1 MTTRTAILVGMVTI
15 AVGCSKA
22 DKPTAVVSAVEA
34 PAAAPAAPTP
44 PPAPPAE
51 AVVPPSS
58 YAKAVFAE
66 AVTENSPEEQSIP
79 PERTLAGRATAKL
92 REEVQR
98 QFAKVDFTTPAGK
111 RLAYTATLDTE
122 YGTVVMTMLPEIAPN
137 HVRNFVALAR
147 AGYYDGLLFENIVRQ
162 EGEDGTKLEMV
173 QGGCPLGTGEAGIGH
188 LGYWLKPEFSDKVA
202 HEAGTVG
209 AWHDSAAD
217 SAACRFYITLGK
229 APVMDGNYTAFAQV
243 TQGLDVVRT
252 IGQLP
257 RPDGSARPM
266 KPAAIRTVTIQTRE
280 VD

>member
-1 MTTRTAILVGMVTI
+1 MTTRTALFVGTLTL
-15 AVGCSKA
+15 ALGCSKA
-22 DKPTAVVSAVEA
+22 DKPTPVVSVAAVP
-34 PAAAPAAPTP
+34 PATPAEPSP

-51 AVVPPSS
+51 AVVPPGG
-58 YAKAVFAE
+58 YAKAIFAD

-79 PERTLAGRATAKL
+79 PDRTLTGLATAKL

-98 QFAKVDFTTPAGK
+98 QFERVVFTTPAGK
-111 RLAYTATLDTE
+111 RLSYTASLDTE
-122 YGTVVMTMLPEIAPN
+122 YGPIVMTMLPEVAPN

-162 EGEDGTKLEMV
+162 DGEDGTKLEMV

-188 LGYWLKPEFSDKVA
+188 LGYWLKPEFSDKLT

-209 AWHDSAAD
+209 ACRDDAAD
-217 SAACRFYITLGK
+217 SAACRFYITLGT
-229 APVMDGNYTAFAQV
+229 APVMDGHFTAFAKV
-243 TQGLDVVRT
+243 TQGLDAVRK

-257 RPDGSARPM
+257 RPDGSARPL
-266 KPAAIRTVTIQTRE
+266 KPAEIRKVTIQTRE